1 MDRLTRAQKMAEAGL
16 RTSATA
22 LQKLG
27 DALLTED
34 SRRSVSSFAVVLFFV
49 TTGTLMTLAAALT
62 VQSNLSVQK
71 ASLEPTGAGMLKTGD
86 DLKPTSTTELFESY
100 TVRPGDTLARIAA
113 RYNTTVQALVDLNQ
127 IANPNLIHVGQVL
140 KIPET

>member
-1 MDRLTRAQKMAEAGL
+1 MAGEGL
-16 RTSATA
+16 RASATA
-22 LQKLG
+22 FQKLG

-49 TTGTLMTLAAALT
+49 TSGTLLT
-62 VQSNLSVQK
+62 VATVLMIPPTFPAQK
-71 ASLEPTGAGMLKTGD
+71 TYLDSYSPGINKTAD
-86 DLKPTSTTELFESY
+86 ALKPASTELYDSY